1 MENSDNASRALR
13 SSPYEL
19 CQANRTT
26 NTVGTSSPNPIT
38 DNPMPAP
45 RRPKAGVKTAQQW
58 QEQAAI
64 IRELYE
70 VDGLTL
76 EATMK
81 SMEENHGFRAS

>member
-1 MENSDNASRALR
+1 
-13 SSPYEL
+13 
-19 CQANRTT
+19 
-26 NTVGTSSPNPIT
+26 
-38 DNPMPAP
+38 MPAP